1 MNLPV
6 ALRICLRAVQ
16 TRKLLSVA
24 PDYMAAN
31 HGVHEPEAHLGMV
44 VVTVEVFFLQD

>member
-24 PDYMAAN
+24 PDYMATD

-44 VVTVEVFFLQD
+44 VVTVEVFFL